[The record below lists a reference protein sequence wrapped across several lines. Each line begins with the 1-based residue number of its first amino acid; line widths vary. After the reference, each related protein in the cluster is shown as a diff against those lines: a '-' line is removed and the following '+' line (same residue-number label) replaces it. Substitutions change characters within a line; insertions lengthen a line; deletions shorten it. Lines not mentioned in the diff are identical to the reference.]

1 MMNIYK
7 IIFILVFLLSNLWEI
22 FLYNLNLKYSL
33 KQNKIPDIFKDTI
46 NEEEFKKSKN
56 YLKDK
61 TKFVITEL
69 IIKTIITLT
78 GLIYL
83 FPLFEN
89 KAHEMVSSPNNKFII
104 FTKDLTQILIFVLF
118 LGVLYFLSDLPFD
131 IMNTFYLEKKY
142 GFSKITIKTYVL
154 DKIKTIILI
163 FILGF
168 FLLLGFYKIVFT
180 FKYWFIILSI
190 FIIVVI
196 FLINIIYPSFI
207 LPLFYKF
214 EKLKDENLRK
224 RIEDIVKKVNLKFE
238 NIYVI
243 NASSRSLHTNAFF
256 SGIGKVKK
264 IVFYDTLINNHTE
277 DEIISVFAHELGH
290 YKKGHI
296 VKSFFLSSITVF
308 VFIFLINFLKNST
321 FINSLYNNT
330 FAISL
335 PFVYSIIFIF
345 SFSNI
350 VELITNTI
358 SRKFESES
366 DRYAVEL
373 TNKEGMIES
382 LKKLVKVNLSNLTP
396 HPLYSKFKYTHPPPV
411 ERIEMVLKINKP

>member
-131 IMNTFYLEKKY
+131 IVNTFYLEKKY

-224 RIEDIVKKVNLKFE
+224 RIEDIVKKVDLKFE

-296 VKSFFLSSITVF
+296 VKSFFLSSIMVF

-358 SRKFESES
+358 SRKFEFES

-382 LKKLVKVNLSNLTP
+382 LKKLVKMNLSNLTP

>member
-1 MMNIYK
+1 MNLYK
-7 IIFILVFLLSNLWEI
+7 IIFILIFLLSNLWEI
-22 FLYNLNLKYSL
+22 FLYNLNLKHSL
-33 KQNKIPDIFKDTI
+33 KQDKIPDIFKDTI
-46 NEEEFKKSKN
+46 TYEEFKKSKN

-61 TKFVITEL
+61 TKLVITEVVF
-69 IIKTIITLT
+69 KTIITLI

-83 FPLFEN
+83 FPFFEN
-89 KAHEMVSSPNNKFII
+89 KANEIVSLSYNKFII
-104 FTKDLTQILIFVLF
+104 FTKDFTQILIFVLF
-118 LGVLYFLSDLPFD
+118 LGVLYFLTDLPFD
-131 IMNTFYLEKKY
+131 IINTFYLEKKY
-142 GFSKITIKTYVL
+142 GFSKITTKTYIL

-163 FILGF
+163 LILGF

-180 FKYWFIILSI
+180 FKYWFIILPI

-196 FLINIIYPSFI
+196 FLINIIYPSLI

-224 RIEDIVKKVNLKFE
+224 RIEELIKKVNLRFE
-238 NIYVI
+238 NIYII

-277 DEIISVFAHELGH
+277 DEVVSIFAHELGH

-296 VKSFFLSSITVF
+296 VKSFFLSSIMVF
-308 VFIFLINFLKNST
+308 VVIFLINFLKNST

-358 SRKFESES
+358 SRKFEFES

-382 LKKLVKVNLSNLTP
+382 LKKLVKVNLSNLNP